1 LIFVSITANVI
12 AMNHSVDALAVVITG
27 LMVGVEL
34 AVAIFFNPLIARL
47 PDDAFRAAR
56 GGAGRALGTV
66 MPFWYAV
73 TLLLLAS
80 LAIQERG
87 APRDLLTGVA
97 AGLMA
102 AVILLTVTMLVPINN
117 RIAKWPTTGEVSR
130 ELAARW
136 DRRHQ
141 LRVVLLLAVFVLLAI
156 AVTA

>member
-1 LIFVSITANVI
+1 
-12 AMNHSVDALAVVITG
+12 MNHSIDALAVVVTG
-27 LMVGVEL
+27 LLVGVEL
-34 AVAIFFNPLIARL
+34 AVAVFFHPLIARL

-56 GGAGRALGTV
+56 GGAGRALGTT

-73 TLLLLAS
+73 VLLLLAS

-87 APRDLLTGVA
+87 EQRDWLCGVA

-117 RIAKWPTTGEVSR
+117 RIAKWPSTGEVSR

-136 DRRHQ
+136 DRRH
-141 LRVVLLLAVFVLLAI
+141 RVRVILLMAVFVLLAL
-156 AVTA
+156 AVT

>member
-1 LIFVSITANVI
+1 MNNSI
-12 AMNHSVDALAVVITG
+12 DALAVVVTG

-34 AVAIFFNPLIARL
+34 AVAVFFHPLIGRL

-56 GGAGRALGTV
+56 AGGARALGTT

-73 TLLLLAS
+73 VLLLVGS
-80 LAIQERG
+80 LAIQQRG
-87 APRDLLTGVA
+87 EQHDWLCGIA

-102 AVILLTVTMLVPINN
+102 VAILLTVTLLVPINN
-117 RIAKWPTTGEVSR
+117 RIAKWPSTGELSR

-136 DRRHQ
+136 DRRHR

-156 AVTA
+156 AVT